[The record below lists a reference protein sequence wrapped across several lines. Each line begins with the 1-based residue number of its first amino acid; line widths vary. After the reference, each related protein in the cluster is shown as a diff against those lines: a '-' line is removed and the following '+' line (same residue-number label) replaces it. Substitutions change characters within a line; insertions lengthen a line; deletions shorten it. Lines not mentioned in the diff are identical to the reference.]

1 MTKNITFKSKN
12 RGFTLIELLVVIV
25 IIAIISTL
33 VIVNVNSSRV
43 KSRDARRKADL
54 LLLSA
59 ALEQYYTEN
68 RVFPHQV
75 VQLPATS
82 GAFYSAMVAGGYIQS
97 IPADPLSPA
106 SSTKP
111 PYYYVSDGTTSWPP
125 TTPAT
130 TSTQYVIFAKLERI
144 NDSDVSAL
152 KYLPITNTAV
162 SSYALTVSGT
172 SYTYNYWVSSK

>member
-54 LLLSA
+54 LTLSF

-68 RVFPHQV
+68 RQFPMQ
-75 VQLPATS
+75 
-82 GAFYSAMVAGGYIQS
+82 AGIISSDNPGELYDKLLNRGYVSS
-97 IPADPLSPA
+97 IPTDPLGQV
-106 SSTKP
+106 
-111 PYYYVSDGTTSWPP
+111 PYYYKSNGNTGIAPDWNEG
-125 TTPAT
+125 AT
-130 TSTQYVIFAKLERI
+130 QATQYVIFAKLEKD
-144 NDSDVSAL
+144 NDSDATAL
-152 KYLPITNTAV
+152 KFLPITNDSQVTYPITTLAGD
-162 SSYALTVSGT
+162 T
-172 SYTYNYWVSSK
+172 YTFNYWVSSK